1 MSFDAQQG
9 RRTRLT
15 DLVIPLA
22 ADVSNMLNEDEYG
35 GYDALAIYPV
45 TGTYDGAMS
54 LEVNQ
59 DPSEDETNDSQ
70 WTAYDPITPGT
81 AVVPVSNRMIVIPSP
96 PTHGF
101 RIKSASNEDPLVTFR
116 VWGIRYGRA

>member
-1 MSFDAQQG
+1 MSFDALAG

-15 DLVIPLA
+15 DLVIPQAGDATNFL
-22 ADVSNMLNEDEYG
+22 DEKEYG

-59 DPSEDETNDSQ
+59 DPSADQGNDAQ
-70 WTAYDPITPGT
+70 WTAYDPITPGV
-81 AVVPVSNRMIVIPSP
+81 AVVPVSNRLIVIPAP

-101 RIKSASNEDPLVTFR
+101 RIKSASAEDPLVTFR
-116 VWGIRYGRA
+116 VWGINYGRS

>member
-1 MSFDAQQG
+1 MSFEALSG

-15 DLVIPLA
+15 DLVIPA
-22 ADVSNMLNEDEYG
+22 TADVTNMLTEDEYG

-59 DPSEDETNDSQ
+59 DPSADETNDAQ

-81 AVVPVSNRMIVIPSP
+81 AVVPVSNRLIVIPSP

-101 RIKSASNEDPLVTFR
+101 RIKSASAEDPLVTFR
-116 VWGIRYGRA
+116 VWGIRYGRS